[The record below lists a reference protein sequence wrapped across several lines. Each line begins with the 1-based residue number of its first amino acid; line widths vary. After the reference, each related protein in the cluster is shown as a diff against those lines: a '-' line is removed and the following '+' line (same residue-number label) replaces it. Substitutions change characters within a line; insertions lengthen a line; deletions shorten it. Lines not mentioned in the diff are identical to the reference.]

1 MKRIARS
8 RVPAMTIPVLLSTF
22 LPRLAAVALLLTS
35 CTPNSSITATSDVE
49 RTVGGKL
56 QDLTANP
63 ARYDGRRV
71 TVVTCLFA
79 TDHGMHL
86 VDCDDLDGPLVAFV
100 AGEDPRGYRK
110 VREAGTESFWAR
122 KSAIVSVT
130 GTFVVSKTRPRFTMI
145 IDSAEVQSW
154 PQTSSNQDE

>member
-1 MKRIARS
+1 
-8 RVPAMTIPVLLSTF
+8 MTIPVPLSAF
-22 LPRLAAVALLLTS
+22 LPRLAVAALLLTS
-35 CTPNSSITATSDVE
+35 CTPNSSNSTASDVE
-49 RTVGGKL
+49 KTVASKL
-56 QDLTANP
+56 QDLTSNP

-100 AGEDPRGYRK
+100 AGEDSRGYKK

-122 KSAIVSVT
+122 KSAVVSVT
-130 GTFVVSKTRPRFTMI
+130 GTFVVSKTRLRFTMI

-154 PQTSSNQDE
+154 PKTSINQDE